1 MTLPVEVVTGREQ
14 PSVPYSPSKITLY
27 GIPMPALAA
36 NIGSVTQV
44 PTKPAMVNVIIPIC
58 DKVQFYS
65 ALIYAYAFQGH
76 CYHLPEPTILV
87 VQGALTPAV
96 GFGFDQFQVPAG
108 GGPPVNQTSY
118 FMWVVEK
125 LDRTMQ
131 LEMTS
136 DTFEE
141 IVLKRG
147 LTGTKQPLSYATRFS
162 VSHRGGKLME

>member
-1 MTLPVEVVTGREQ
+1 MTLPVEVVTGREK

-27 GIPMPALAA
+27 GIPMATLAA
-36 NIGSVTQV
+36 NIGSVTQ
-44 PTKPAMVNVIIPIC
+44 PMTRPAMVNVTIPIC

-87 VQGALTPAV
+87 VQGALTQAV
-96 GFGFDQFQVPAG
+96 GFGFEQIHYPPKG
-108 GGPPVNQTSY
+108 GSAINRTPY

-125 LDRTMQ
+125 LDRTLQ

-147 LTGTKQPLSYATRFS
+147 LTGTKQPLSYATR
-162 VSHRGGKLME
+162 VTISHRGGKLTE